1 MELFSCRW
9 AQRLGPATSGGATP
23 RTSAWGAGCPV
34 SRCPTRARIPAGRL
48 GPSGRRPLGPPLPG
62 RTEGPRPPPA
72 SPEPAA
78 QRPPPTRRE
87 TLPSGAQGAGLQLF
101 GGFSSRARPQ
111 SLRASLPPCCWAPRQ
126 RHLRG
131 GPASRPAPTSTEQ
144 STVVQSGPR
153 QSPAA
158 AGGRAPRVCSRA
170 LGHITHT
177 WARSYAQEEGLPGAG
192 LPRSRVGAG
201 PVLRAPR
208 VQGRGFSRGG
218 GGVADLCC
226 PRGLPEPTSPPAQ
239 VSPGFPGL
247 PASRGIC
254 LSGEALAGGEK
265 ERK

>member
-9 AQRLGPATSGGATP
+9 AQRLGPATSGGARP
-23 RTSAWGAGCPV
+23 RPARGAQA
-34 SRCPTRARIPAGRL
+34 ARFPDALHGARVPAGRL
-48 GPSGRRPLGPPLPG
+48 GPSGRRPTGPPLPG

-72 SPEPAA
+72 FPEPAA

-158 AGGRAPRVCSRA
+158 AGGPAPRVCSRA
-170 LGHITHT
+170 LGHIYPHMGTLVCT
-177 WARSYAQEEGLPGAG
+177 RGRPAWGGSSE
-192 LPRSRVGAG
+192 
-201 PVLRAPR
+201 
-208 VQGRGFSRGG
+208 VQGRGRSR
-218 GGVADLCC
+218 
-226 PRGLPEPTSPPAQ
+226 PAG
-239 VSPGFPGL
+239 S
-247 PASRGIC
+247 
-254 LSGEALAGGEK
+254 
-265 ERK
+265 